1 MIRRPPRSTL
11 FPYTT
16 LFRSD
21 FAIAAGT
28 TCTNGATVVAGAS
41 CLVNLTFTPTA
52 ASARTATVTITDDAA
67 GSPQSV
73 SLAGTG
79 IVPAVTLAPTNL
91 AFGTQRLS
99 TTSPAQTVTLTNSGT
114 ATLSITSIALAGSN
128 PGDFA
133 IAAGT
138 TCTNGATVVASA
150 SCVLNLTFT
159 PLATGPHA
167 ATVTISDDAASSPQ
181 SVSLTGTGVT
191 LRPQPLAAHSA
202 ISAWASPPTDIT
214 FEKKFPEQFQIGRA
228 SCRERV

>member
-1 MIRRPPRSTL
+1 M
-11 FPYTT
+11 
-16 LFRSD
+16 
-21 FAIAAGT
+21 
-28 TCTNGATVVAGAS
+28 
-41 CLVNLTFTPTA
+41 TFTPA
-52 ASARTATVTITDDAA
+52 ATGARTATVTITDDAP

-138 TCTNGATVVASA
+138 TCTNGATVV
-150 SCVLNLTFT
+150 
-159 PLATGPHA
+159 
-167 ATVTISDDAASSPQ
+167 
-181 SVSLTGTGVT
+181 
-191 LRPQPLAAHSA
+191 
-202 ISAWASPPTDIT
+202 
-214 FEKKFPEQFQIGRA
+214 EIGRA